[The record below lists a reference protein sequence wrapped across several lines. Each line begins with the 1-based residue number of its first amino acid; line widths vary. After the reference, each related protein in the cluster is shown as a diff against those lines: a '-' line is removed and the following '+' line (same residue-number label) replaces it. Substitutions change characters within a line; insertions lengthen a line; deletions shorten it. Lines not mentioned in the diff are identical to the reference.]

1 MSEYKII
8 RWDVIAESRNNKVPI
23 IYIKPNITFLEFVRA
38 NSFTVLCEISGTNTK
53 YDNKQI
59 SGVVDKSSFIPNCHP
74 NFSDKTGWYVVTLG
88 TNWHGY
94 PNIGNEGIV
103 KFYGLEKPIER
114 IKEQQAKKRVTNTN
128 IPRTS
133 YIYVCLSGLVVLFV
147 LFLLSLLF
155 SYVFKEN
162 ISFI

>member
-1 MSEYKII
+1 MSEYKIM
-8 RWDVIAESRNNKVPI
+8 RWDVIAESRNKVPI
-23 IYIKPNITFLEFVRA
+23 IYIKPDITFLEFVRA

-74 NFSDKTGWYVVTLG
+74 NFSDKTGWYVVTLE

-94 PNIGNEGIV
+94 PNVGNEGIV

-114 IKEQQAKKRVTNTN
+114 IKEQQSKKRVTNTN

-133 YIYVCLSGLVVLFV
+133 YIYVGLSGLVVLFV